1 MELITELREKFNKYL
16 KSQEFTQS
24 PKELYEPNNYFLN
37 IGGKRMRPVLVL
49 LGAHLYDKNYEDAL
63 PAAIAIEYFHN
74 FSLIHDDIMDDAPIR
89 RGQLTVHEKFDAN
102 TAILSGDALLVYA
115 YKYLSQVPEKH
126 FKKIFDTFNKT
137 AIEVCEGQQLD
148 MNFETQKNVK
158 EEDYLNMICL
168 KTSVV
173 LAAGLKIGALIGNST
188 LDDAQL
194 LYQYAINLGI
204 AFQIQ
209 DDILDCYGEESLIGK
224 QLGGDIIQ
232 NKKTILL
239 IRALE
244 ASKQAQDN
252 SLIRLLEDEEI
263 SKELKVEK
271 VLSIYKKY
279 HIKESIENLRN
290 SYINIALEHLEKT
303 SLPEDRK
310 TILKYLVD
318 YLVNRT
324 Y

>member
-1 MELITELREKFNKYL
+1 MDLIIDLREKFNKYL
-16 KSQEFTQS
+16 ESQKFTQS

-49 LGAHLYDKNYEDAL
+49 LGTHLYDKNYDDAL

-89 RGQLTVHEKFDAN
+89 RGKKTVHEKFNAN

-115 YKYLSQVPEKH
+115 YKYLSQVPDHH
-126 FKKIFDTFNKT
+126 FKIIFDTFNNT

-148 MNFETQKNVK
+148 MNFETQQNVS
-158 EEDYLNMICL
+158 EEDYLKMICQ

-173 LAAGLKIGALIGNST
+173 LAAGLKIGALIGNAS
-188 LDDAQL
+188 LNDAEL

-209 DDILDCYGEESLIGK
+209 DDILDCYGEEELIGK

-244 ASKQAQDN
+244 ASKQANDN
-252 SLIRLLEDEEI
+252 TLIELIEEVE
-263 SKELKVEK
+263 SDKEIKVQK
-271 VLSIYKKY
+271 VLDIYQNY
-279 HIKESIENLRN
+279 NIKESVESLRN
-290 SYINIALEHLEKT
+290 SYINIALEYLEKT
-303 SLPEDRK
+303 SLSVDKKSALR
-310 TILKYLVD
+310 YLVD
-318 YLVNRT
+318 YLVNRA